1 MSNVH
6 FMCES
11 DWDRR
16 MEIVRQVAGHEV
28 EGAGTAPFVS
38 AHDHGTCCFCS
49 TEDVPVA
56 IVAATPRGGAC
67 SHDDDTPQLELR
79 DFATA
84 VVTAYQLWD
93 VEGYAPGD
101 LAVPEELDEAMA
113 ALEEFLG

>member
-6 FMCES
+6 FMCET

-16 MEIVRQVAGHEV
+16 MAIVREKAGDSV
-28 EGAGTAPFVS
+28 EGAGTAPFVA
-38 AHDHGTCCFCS
+38 AHDRGACCFCS
-49 TEDVPVA
+49 TVDVPVA
-56 IVAATPRGGAC
+56 IVSVQPHFGAC
-67 SHDDDTPQLELR
+67 QHDEDTPQLDLR

-101 LAVPEELDEAMA
+101 LAVPEDLDEAVA
-113 ALEEFLG
+113 ALEDFLA